1 MFAQGMDGDSELA
14 VLQTMRLTLSPCC
27 PGDCADFMDLERDP
41 EVMRFLNG
49 GHALD
54 HALSYPDATFLM
66 PRGTEPDV
74 WTARR
79 TANDAFVGW
88 FCLSPESGKVAE
100 LGYRLRRM
108 DWGQGL
114 ASEGASALVN
124 WGFRS
129 GGYDKIFAC
138 TMAVNHASRRV
149 LEKIG
154 LNYARTIHVD
164 WPDRFPGIEEGEVQ
178 YELLRSGWSGINPV

>member
-1 MFAQGMDGDSELA
+1 MA
-14 VLQTMRLTLSPCC
+14 VLQTRKLTLSPCC
-27 PGDCADFMDLERDP
+27 PSDSADFIDLERDP

-49 GHALD
+49 GHAVD
-54 HALSYPDATFLM
+54 HERSYPDATFLM
-66 PRGTEPDV
+66 PRGTEAHV

-79 TANDAFVGW
+79 TTNGAFVGW
-88 FCLSPESGKVAE
+88 FCLWPESERVAE

-124 WGFRS
+124 WGFN
-129 GGYDKIFAC
+129 GGRYDKIFAS
-138 TMAVNHASRRV
+138 TMTVNYASRRV

-154 LNYARTIHVD
+154 LNYARTIYVD
-164 WPDRFPGIEEGEVQ
+164 WPDPIPGIEDGLVQ
-178 YELLRSGWSGINPV
+178 YELMRSGWNGS

>member
-1 MFAQGMDGDSELA
+1 MFEMA
-14 VLQTMRLTLSPCC
+14 VLQTTRLTLSPCS
-27 PGDCADFMDLERDP
+27 PSDRADFIDLELDP

-49 GHALD
+49 GHAVD
-54 HALSYPDATFLM
+54 QERIDPNATFLM
-66 PRGTEPDV
+66 PRGTEPHV

-79 TANDAFVGW
+79 TNSGAFVGW
-88 FCLSPESGKVAE
+88 FCLWPENETLAE

-129 GGYDKIFAC
+129 AGYDKIVAG

-149 LEKIG
+149 MEKVG
-154 LNYARTIHVD
+154 MRYARTVSTD
-164 WPDRFPGIEEGEVQ
+164 YPDPIPGSEHGDVW
-178 YELLRSGWSGINPV
+178 YELIRSDWNGS

>member
-1 MFAQGMDGDSELA
+1 MNGGSNVA

-49 GHALD
+49 GQPIDNAQ
-54 HALSYPDATFLM
+54 SYPDATFLM

-79 TANDAFVGW
+79 TTNRAFVGW
-88 FCLSPESGKVAE
+88 FCLSPEGEKVAE
-100 LGYRLRRM
+100 LGYRLRRT

-114 ASEGASALVN
+114 ASEGASTLIN

-129 GGYDKIFAC
+129 GGYDRIFAC
-138 TMAVNHASRRV
+138 TMAVNNASRRV

-154 LNYARTIHVD
+154 MNYVRTVSVD
-164 WPDRFPGIEEGEVQ
+164 WPDRFPGIEDGEVQ
-178 YELLRSGWSGINPV
+178 YELLRSEWNDS

>member
-1 MFAQGMDGDSELA
+1 VA
-14 VLQTMRLTLSPCC
+14 VLQTMTLTLRPCC
-27 PGDCADFMDLERDP
+27 PSDSADFMDLELDP

-49 GHALD
+49 GHAVD
-54 HALSYPDATFLM
+54 HEQSYPDATFLM
-66 PRGTEPDV
+66 PRGTEPYV

-79 TANDAFVGW
+79 IGNGAFVGW
-88 FCLSPESGKVAE
+88 FCLYPESERVAE

-124 WGFRS
+124 WGFGS
-129 GGYDKIFAC
+129 GRYDKIFAS
-138 TMAVNHASRRV
+138 TMAANHASRRV

-154 LNYARTIHVD
+154 LNYARTVYVD
-164 WPDRFPGIEEGEVQ
+164 WPDPIPGSEDGEVV
-178 YELLRSGWSGINPV
+178 YELMRSGWNGSRE

>member
-1 MFAQGMDGDSELA
+1 MLAEALNGGSKVA
-14 VLQTMRLTLSPCC
+14 VLQTMRLTLSPCR

-54 HALSYPDATFLM
+54 HAQSYRDAPFLM

-79 TANDAFVGW
+79 TANGAFVGW
-88 FCLSPESGKVAE
+88 FCLSPESEKVAE

-124 WGFRS
+124 WGFRD
-129 GGYDKIFAC
+129 GGYDRIFAC
-138 TMAVNHASRRV
+138 TMTVNHASRRV

-154 LNYARTIHVD
+154 LNYARTVHVD
-164 WPDRFPGIEEGEVQ
+164 WPDRFPGIEDGEVQ
-178 YELLRSGWSGINPV
+178 YELVRAGWNGS

>member
-1 MFAQGMDGDSELA
+1 MDGCSEID
-14 VLQTMRLTLSPCC
+14 VLKTERLTLSPCC
-27 PGDCADFMDLERDP
+27 PRDRDDFIDLERDP

-49 GHALD
+49 GHAID
-54 HALSYPDATFLM
+54 QEQSDPDAVFLM
-66 PRGTEPDV
+66 PRGTESYV

-79 TANDAFVGW
+79 TANGAFVGW
-88 FCLSPESGKVAE
+88 FCLWPESEEVAE

-114 ASEGASALVN
+114 ASEGASALVS
-124 WGFRS
+124 WGFGSCR
-129 GGYDKIFAC
+129 YDKIFAS

-154 LNYARTIHVD
+154 LNYARTVYVD
-164 WPDRFPGIEEGEVQ
+164 WADAIPGGEEGEVQ
-178 YELLRSGWSGINPV
+178 YEVLRSEWNGS